1 MAKLLYEYLGY
12 KEIPEKYFLGK
23 VISNTYRYE
32 WYFGSEKVKKSDIK
46 KRVEE
51 LEKITNEFGH
61 KKYRNIQIIE
71 K

>member
-1 MAKLLYEYLGY
+1 MVTLLYEYLGY
-12 KEIPEKYFLGK
+12 KEIPKEYFFGK
-23 VISNTYRYE
+23 VISNIYSHE
-32 WYFGSEKVKKSDIK
+32 WYLGSEKVKKSDAK
-46 KRVEE
+46 KRVKE